1 MKIFWWLFRRI
12 CRAPFFAGLL
22 AAFLALNFYLIST
35 GSYQQRK
42 IDLVNDVAGQTGV
55 QINADFQKKFSP
67 ILQKYTQDLA
77 GLYRKK
83 TGKSAVK
90 PEAMVQE
97 LQNNEWQMTAAERDR
112 LGDDA
117 AILQLD
123 HSVQSRSSTYA
134 GLDFAAEAKN
144 FCSKQKLSGLPASII
159 ANNAAALQKRV
170 DEIRSDGEADTLY
183 FPGAGCRTHSSLYG
197 RLFKAILL
205 ESAVLGVLIMLYT
218 VNFEFAH
225 GTQGLAYTS
234 RRGRTLLAD
243 QFCAAMLAGLAVPA
257 LLMAVALPAFFAS
270 FHFSN
275 LWNASV
281 SSAMNVETENGFFPC
296 ITWSRMTVL
305 QYLWAN
311 IGLVFALQAVF
322 CLLAFTLA
330 VFCHSSYADFLLYG
344 FVGFVLAFLPE
355 YLPWNSALPFF
366 AAANPFTAWKIC
378 GSWLARSE
386 PACAYPQYFT
396 ALFVLWGA
404 ISAILIFFGTRRFRR
419 ADL

>member
-1 MKIFWWLFRRI
+1 M
-12 CRAPFFAGLL
+12 
-22 AAFLALNFYLIST
+22 IST
-35 GSYQQRK
+35 GSYQQRE
-42 IDLVNDVAGQTGV
+42 INLVNDVAGQTGV

-67 ILQKYTQDLA
+67 ILQKHTQDLA
-77 GLYRKK
+77 SLYRQK
-83 TGKSAVK
+83 TGKSVTQ

-97 LQNNEWQMTAAERDR
+97 LQNNELQMTGAEQDR
-112 LGDDA
+112 LRDDA
-117 AILQLD
+117 TILQLD
-123 HSVQSRSSTYA
+123 HSVQSRGSTYD
-134 GLDFAAEAKN
+134 GLDFAAEARN
-144 FCSKQKLSGLPASII
+144 FSSKQNLSGLPASII
-159 ANNAAALQKRV
+159 ANSAAALQKRV
-170 DEIRSDGEADTLY
+170 DEIRADGEVDTLY
-183 FPGAGCRTHSSLYG
+183 FPGTSCRTHSFLYG
-197 RLFKAILL
+197 SLFQAILL
-205 ESAVLGVLIMLYT
+205 ESAVLGVLIMRYT

-243 QFCAAMLAGLAVPA
+243 QFCAAMLAGMTVPA
-257 LLMAVALPAFFAS
+257 LLMAVSLPAFFTS

-281 SSAMNVETENGFFPC
+281 SSAMNVENENGFFPC

-330 VFCHSSYADFLLYG
+330 VFCRSSYAGFLLYS
-344 FVGFVLAFLPE
+344 FAGFVLAFLPD
-355 YLPWNSALPFF
+355 YLPWNAALPFF

-378 GSWLARSE
+378 GFWLARSE
-386 PACAYPQYFT
+386 PACTYPQYFIV
-396 ALFVLWGA
+396 LFVLCGTV
-404 ISAILIFFGTRRFRR
+404 SAILIFFGTRRFRR

>member
-1 MKIFWWLFRRI
+1 MKVFWWLFRRI

-22 AAFLALNFYLIST
+22 AAFLAFNFYLIST

-42 IDLVNDVAGQTGV
+42 INLINDVAGQTGV
-55 QINADFQKKFSP
+55 QINADFQKNFSP
-67 ILQKYTQDLA
+67 ILQKHTQDL
-77 GLYRKK
+77 GSLYRKK
-83 TGKSAVK
+83 TGKSAAK

-97 LQNNEWQMTAAERDR
+97 LQNSEWKMTGAERNR
-112 LGDDA
+112 LSDDA
-117 AILQLD
+117 TILQLD
-123 HSVQSRSSTYA
+123 HSVQSRGSTYT
-134 GLDFAAEAKN
+134 GMDFAAEAKD
-144 FCSKQKLSGLPASII
+144 FSSKQKLSGLPASII
-159 ANNAAALQKRV
+159 ANNAAILQKRV

-183 FPGAGCRTHSSLYG
+183 FPGTSCRTHSFLYG
-197 RLFKAILL
+197 KLFKAILF

-234 RRGRTLLAD
+234 RRGRKLLAD
-243 QFCAAMLAGLAVPA
+243 QFGAAMLAGLAVPV
-257 LLMAVALPAFFAS
+257 LLLSVALPAFFTS
-270 FHFSN
+270 FHFSS

-281 SSAMNVETENGFFPC
+281 SSAMNMETESGFFPC

-311 IGLVFALQAVF
+311 IGLLLALQAVF

-330 VFCHSSYADFLLYG
+330 VFCRSSYVSFLLYS
-344 FVGFVLAFLPE
+344 FAGFVLAFLPE
-355 YLPWNSALPFF
+355 YLPWNAAFPFF
-366 AAANPFTAWKIC
+366 AAANPFAAWNIC
-378 GSWLARSE
+378 GFWLARSE
-386 PACAYPQYFT
+386 LACTYPQYFI

-404 ISAILIFFGTRRFRR
+404 ASAILIFFGTRRFRR